1 MLKGLIFKELYL
13 ERMMKRKILYV
24 DVPFYGIHGGD
35 KNRSNFLWE
44 ILKENFNADILLL
57 TNSNNSETINDHYC
71 ENSTYYLKIAKGKHH
86 KSRAIYHFSK
96 AERTRFA
103 SILKEN
109 QYDLI
114 FFRFISTGLLAVK
127 ASKILPK
134 AKIVVDVDMLFSR
147 IAAMNWK
154 DNQCIKNKYFY
165 FEKKKLEKFEASFFK
180 NNFTFLFTNDYEKKC
195 IITRLK
201 LEMKAKNFQ
210 VLPNMFKQIEPDSV
224 EDLNLGKYILIFGTM
239 NSVANQD
246 GFKFFVNDIY
256 PHVRSKL
263 LDLSIKILV
272 VGKNPLDWQY
282 EHEDEVIK
290 IIGPVDDINSYI
302 KGAMLV
308 YLPLRIASGTR
319 TRILEAAAF
328 KKTILT
334 TTIGAEGFD
343 FSSEEIFINDN
354 DDDIISR
361 LIELISKPEEHA
373 GVGNRLYE
381 KCIQKYDKGV
391 VGQQL
396 IEYVQKTFRSDINE
410 EAGEKM
416 KEGAVRRICIV
427 TNRFYPEVGGAE
439 TNIYYQAR
447 MLAET
452 NDVTVICPK
461 RIDKPFL
468 EVMDGITVYRLKD
481 KYNRK
486 NVIPNKAIKTLCL
499 DVFGLIFFGNFD
511 VVQVFP
517 ALNPNNML
525 AFFAAKLSK
534 TPIILASFDFLDYAT
549 IIKEEGSI
557 NPNILRFHKPKARQV
572 FFLKRFDHIFAISD
586 KEIAFYKKY
595 NKNVEYSPVP
605 ILLDEYKGD
614 KPNPRRKYGLTNA
627 DFVYL
632 VLGRVCNVKGQ
643 DVALQAFSKVIKE
656 VPTARLVFVGR
667 TDYEPDFYGEMLKYI
682 RKEELE
688 DKVIFTDMIER
699 EEVLGWLK
707 YSDIH
712 VIPVRFMNSGAV
724 VVESWISGTPVIQS
738 DVVDPNLVVEGKNGY
753 LFPREDAKSC
763 ATKMIKAYHER
774 ANLNAMAQ
782 VGKELVEKKYTYE
795 YLTDLYL
802 RVYDNLKKKK

>member
-1 MLKGLIFKELYL
+1 MRK
-13 ERMMKRKILYV
+13 KILYV

-35 KNRSNFLWE
+35 KNRSNFLWK
-44 ILKENFNADILLL
+44 ILKENFDADILLL
-57 TNSNNSETINDHYC
+57 TDVNSSATINEHNC
-71 ENSTYYLKIAKGKHH
+71 ENKTYFLEKTPGRVLN
-86 KSRAIYHFSK
+86 SRAIYEFSK
-96 AERTRFA
+96 TEMSRFA
-103 SILKEN
+103 TILRTN
-109 QYDLI
+109 QYQLI
-114 FFRFISTGLLAVK
+114 FFRFISTGLLALEAEKV
-127 ASKILPK
+127 LPE
-134 AKIVVDVDMLFSR
+134 AQIIVDVDMLFSR
-147 IAAMNWK
+147 IAEMNWQ
-154 DNQCIKNKYFY
+154 DNHCLKNKYFY
-165 FEKKKLEKFEASFFK
+165 FEKMKLKRFEASFFNK
-180 NNFTFLFTNDYEKKC
+180 KFTFLFTNDYERQL
-195 IITRLK
+195 IISRLK
-201 LEMKAKNFQ
+201 LEQKVNYFK
-210 VLPNMFKQIEPDSV
+210 VLPNMFQQIDVDSV
-224 EDLNLGKYILIFGTM
+224 PELNLGKYILIFGTM

-246 GFKFFVNDIY
+246 GFKFFVEDIY
-256 PHVRSKL
+256 PFVKSQFAE
-263 LDLSIKILV
+263 SNIKVLV
-272 VGKNPLDWQY
+272 VGKNPLACQY
-282 EHEDEVIK
+282 EHEDEILRIV
-290 IIGPVDDINSYI
+290 GPVDDINSYI

-319 TRILEAAAF
+319 TRILEAAAL

-343 FSSEEIFINDN
+343 FSPQEIIIEDNSER
-354 DDDIISR
+354 IIPK
-361 LIELISKPEEHA
+361 IIDLISKPEECA
-373 GVGNRLYE
+373 RIGDRLYD
-381 KCIQKYDKGV
+381 KCMQYYEQKV

-396 IEYVQKTFRSDINE
+396 IDYVKKTSDT
-410 EAGEKM
+410 GVYDQSGGKM
-416 KEGAVRRICIV
+416 KTNAGKRICIV

-481 KYNRK
+481 MYNRK
-486 NVIPNKAIKTLCL
+486 NILPNKEAKTLCL
-499 DVFGLIFFGNFD
+499 DVIGLIYFGNYD

-534 TPIILASFDFLDYAT
+534 TPIILASFDYLDYAT
-549 IIKEEGSI
+549 IIKEEGTI
-557 NPNILRFHKPKARQV
+557 NPNVLRFHKPSAKQV
-572 FFLKRFDHIFAISD
+572 FFMKRFDHIFAISD
-586 KEIAFYKKY
+586 KEIEFYKKY

-605 ILLDEYKGD
+605 ILLEEYKGE
-614 KPNPRRKYGLTNA
+614 KPNPRQKYGITNSE
-627 DFVYL
+627 FVYL

-643 DVALQAFSKVIKE
+643 DIALRAFNKVSKEIPSAK
-656 VPTARLVFVGR
+656 LVFVGR

-682 RKEELE
+682 RKNELE

-712 VIPVRFMNSGAV
+712 IIPVRFMNSGAV

-753 LFPREDAKSC
+753 LFPREDSKTC

-774 ANLNAMAQ
+774 ANLKQMAQ
-782 VGKELVEKKYTYE
+782 AGKELVEKKYTYE

-802 RVYDNLKKKK
+802 RVYDTLKKKK